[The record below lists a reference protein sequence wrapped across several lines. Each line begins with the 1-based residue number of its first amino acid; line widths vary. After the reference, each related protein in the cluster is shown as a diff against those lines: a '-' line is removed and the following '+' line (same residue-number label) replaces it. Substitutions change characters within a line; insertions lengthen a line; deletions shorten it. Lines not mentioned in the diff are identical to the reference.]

1 MTNIVILCLSDLHI
15 SEKDTLKQKKVR
27 EAFIQHLAETKE
39 NQPNLTPDFICL
51 AGDIVSKGSKSEFDE
66 AKVFLE
72 NILSVFQPD
81 SPGILMAP
89 GNHDVNFP
97 GNFTQEEREN
107 YINQITSLLQF
118 SPTGGDAINTPL
130 VNEIYKNYNTFRRQ
144 WASTP
149 YIPYFKTDELK
160 YTTGCA
166 LFEKEKIAF
175 LELNNTW
182 LSIPKD
188 ENKERKYNL
197 RFGQDIITHF
207 TEIAEPLKKDN
218 YTFISLFHH
227 PLSVLSLDE
236 LKPHGRDQFCIYDNI
251 IKMSDICISGHLHGV
266 KIKSPDLLAN
276 QTQYVYNGAFC
287 DMHRGH
293 QDCSASFIILN
304 IVEKQL
310 QFKPLVYSNEKRK
323 WEETP
328 ESKEFFAETHFPLC
342 SSRSNHPS
350 DDRTLKNREVSWKN
364 HSEKESLFKQIIA
377 ANFGK
382 EWELKKDNGSKRFY
396 IQHTKEPDKIST
408 LFIDMDEYKEESIKP
423 WIPGQ
428 EKTLIAFYANSASI
442 KKNYGIYLNLKE
454 NYLSNIL
461 RGQVIF
467 FFTSV
472 NIIS

>member
-1 MTNIVILCLSDLHI
+1 MTNLVILCLSDLHI
-15 SEKDTLKQKKVR
+15 SEQDTYIQKKVR
-27 EAFIQHLAETKE
+27 ETFIQYLAETKG

-51 AGDIVSKGSKSEFDE
+51 AGDIVSKGTKSEFDQ
-66 AKVFLE
+66 AKAFIE

-89 GNHDVNFP
+89 GNHDVHFP
-97 GNFTQEEREN
+97 ENFTQKESEN
-107 YINQITSLLQF
+107 YINQITSFLQPAAA
-118 SPTGGDAINTPL
+118 SRNVNNTPL
-130 VNEIYKNYNTFRRQ
+130 VNEIYKNYNTFRQQ
-144 WASTP
+144 WTP
-149 YIPYFKTDELK
+149 NHYIPYFETDELK

-166 LFEKEKIAF
+166 IFEKEKTAF

-188 ENKERKYNL
+188 ENKERKYHL
-197 RFGQDIITHF
+197 RFGQNIITHF
-207 TEIAEPLKKDN
+207 TEIAETLKKDN

-227 PLSVLSLDE
+227 PLSVLSLEE

-276 QTQYVYNGAFC
+276 QTQYIYNGAFC

-293 QDCSASFIILN
+293 QDCSASFLTIN
-304 IVEKQL
+304 IVEKLL
-310 QFKPLVYSNEKRK
+310 QFKPLVYSNEKMK

-328 ESKEFFAETHFPLC
+328 ESKEFFSETNFPLY
-342 SSRSNHPS
+342 SPRPNHPS
-350 DDRTLKNREVSWKN
+350 NDRRLRNREVSWKN
-364 HSEKESLFKQIIA
+364 HSEKETLFKQIIS

-382 EWELKKDNGSKRFY
+382 EWELQRDNQRKQFY
-396 IQHTKEPDKIST
+396 LQHTKETEKIPT
-408 LFIDMDEYKEESIKP
+408 LFIDMDEYKEESLKP
-423 WIPGQ
+423 LITGK
-428 EKTLIAFYANSASI
+428 EKILIAFYANSASV
-442 KKNYGIYLNLKE
+442 KKSYGTYLNLKE

-461 RGQVIF
+461 NDKVIF

-472 NIIS
+472 NIIP